1 MFDNLSKVKVYGWGR
16 SVYSNSYVFKPEK
29 IESIKELIFYAK
41 KNKNRIAIRAMG
53 NSYGDNT
60 LNDDQIILD
69 ITKLNKILNW
79 SPDSGLITTEPGI
92 TIEEVLLNCVEDGW
106 VFPVMPGT
114 RLVTL
119 SGALANN
126 VHGKNA
132 FHQGYIGEH
141 VKSFKVILSD
151 NNIYLCSRNKNKE
164 LFYSVISGLGLIG
177 VIVEITI
184 QLRKVNSYYVKG
196 AALACK
202 NIYNL
207 IETFEKIK
215 SDFEYSIAWVDAIKE
230 TKGIG
235 RGEINY
241 ANFLNDNDFKI
252 SDHKIPKNIFGVF
265 PNNLIPYLAK
275 YLLTKKTMKFVNW
288 LQINTGNMS
297 ADVQKNKIS
306 LSKYHYLMDMKFPKY
321 NYFFK
326 HGFFL
331 YQPILPVKN
340 SIEGIE
346 ALLKITHKFG
356 FVSVMS
362 GIKAYRDQKEDFLLS
377 FAQDGYSIT
386 MDIPKYPNKIKEQI
400 KMFYEMNDC
409 VIKYGGKIY
418 LGKTSV
424 LNEEHFFAMYNK
436 LNKFC
441 AMKEKYDK
449 HNVFESN
456 MYRRIMQNNSDGMRI
471 PSIYSV

>member
-1 MFDNLSKVKVYGWGR
+1 MFDKLSKERVYGWGR
-16 SVYSNSYVFKPEK
+16 SVYSNSYVHKADNLD
-29 IESIKELIFYAK
+29 SIKKLISYSK

-69 ITKLNKILNW
+69 ITNFNKIINW
-79 SPDSGLITTEPGI
+79 NPDLGLITTEPGI
-92 TIEEVLLNCVEDGW
+92 TIEEVLLNCVETGW

-114 RLVTL
+114 RFVTL

-151 NNIYLCSRNKNKE
+151 NNTYVCSRNKNKE

-184 QLRKVNSYYVKG
+184 QLRKVNSYYVIGK
-196 AALACK
+196 AQSCK

-207 IETFEKIK
+207 IEMFEKIK
-215 SDFEYSIAWVDAIKE
+215 SDYEYSIAWTDAIK
-230 TKGIG
+230 KNQGLG

-241 ANFLNDNDFKI
+241 ANFLNDHDFKI
-252 SDHKIPKNIFGVF
+252 SDHKIPKNIFGII
-265 PNNLIPYLAK
+265 PNNLVPHLAK
-275 YLLTKKTMKFVNW
+275 YFLNNKTMKFINW
-288 LQINTGNMS
+288 LQVKTGNMS
-297 ADVQKNKIS
+297 SDVQKNKIS

-331 YQPILPVKN
+331 YQPILPVEN

-356 FVSVMS
+356 FFSVMS

-377 FAQDGYSIT
+377 FAQNGYSIT

-424 LNEEHFFAMYNK
+424 LNKDHFFEMYKN
-436 LNKFC
+436 LNSFQSI
-441 AMKEKYDK
+441 KEKYDEY
-449 HNVFESN
+449 NIFESN
-456 MYRRIMQNNSDGMRI
+456 MYRRIMQINSTGIIM
-471 PSIYSV
+471 PSIYSI